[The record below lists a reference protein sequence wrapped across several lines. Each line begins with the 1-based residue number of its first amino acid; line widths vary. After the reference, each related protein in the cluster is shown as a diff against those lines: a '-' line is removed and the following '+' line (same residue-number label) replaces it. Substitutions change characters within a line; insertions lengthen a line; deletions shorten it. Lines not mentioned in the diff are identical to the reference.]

1 MSFIDMSAQK
11 KKFWTVVNENVTAV
25 SKTAQRE
32 SFPSNFTLYSLN
44 DEAFRAVLAL
54 APDRFLSDQGVIITL
69 PNSKGEMEQFE
80 MFEASN
86 FEPELQ
92 AQYPEIRSYVGIGI
106 DDKKAHLR
114 MSIDPKGVQ
123 TMIFRAGKK
132 TEFMEPYS
140 ETGFVYAAY
149 ESSRQ
154 KGKMPFTCS
163 TVDHSV
169 SGRLSEEVDAN
180 EVMAN
185 NGVLKTFRLA
195 LSCTGEYGTYHGGA
209 AGALAA
215 MNATMTRVNG
225 VFEKDLAVRLNIISN
240 NNLVVYTNAG
250 TDPYSNAAGMD
261 NWNLQLMNTL
271 SSVIGNANFDIGHL
285 FGATGGGGNAG
296 CIGCVCSNDQ
306 STYVD
311 PFGITRPSNYKG
323 SGITAPADGVP
334 AGDFFDIDYVAHE
347 LGHQLGANHTFSE
360 ANEGSGVNVEPG
372 SGSTIMAYAGIMN
385 YNVQPNSDD
394 YFTYR
399 SILQIQNNLAN
410 KACANNIT
418 LSNPALTITSGG
430 NWTIPNGTA
439 FILTGTNPT
448 NNPGATFTWEQN
460 NSGTGAVTGAN
471 SICYPTK
478 PAGPNFR
485 SLPPVDTPVRYMP
498 AFSSVLNNNL
508 TSTWESVLT
517 IGRSMAF
524 TLTARDNVANGGQ
537 TNTVSANI
545 TVSGTVGPF
554 TVTSQNASGLSWNQG
569 STQTITWA
577 VNNTTTLTGSANV
590 DILLSTDGG
599 QTFSTVLAS
608 NTPNDGSESITVPNV
623 ASQSCRIMIRP
634 TGNIYYALNTT
645 PFSIGYS
652 CSVISSNTVA
662 AIADGL
668 GANQPGATTVSNI
681 NSTETGNIESIEVNL
696 NVTHSWI
703 GDLVIALVHPD
714 GTSIDLWNR
723 TCNNPQNGNINVTF
737 KDGAGP
743 IVCASPT
750 AGTYSPVQALAPF
763 IGKPKS
769 GNWTLRVT
777 DFFNGDTGTL
787 NSWSVNFGCTL
798 GNEEFENLQSLVVY
812 PNPNKGNF
820 TVSFDNPS
828 DEMVNISVVD
838 MRGRKIYENNYQS
851 GSTFNQDIQ
860 LENAQSGVYLLSL
873 TNGDRKEVKRIIVE

>member
-1 MSFIDMSAQK
+1 MKKIILLTLFTVMSFFDVAAQK
-11 KKFWTVVNENVTAV
+11 NNFWTPVNENVTAV
-25 SKTAQRE
+25 SKIAQRE
-32 SFPSNFTLYSLN
+32 SFPSNFALYSLN
-44 DEAFRAVLAL
+44 LEAFKTVLTTT
-54 APDRFLSDQGVIITL
+54 PDRFLAQEGVIITL
-69 PNSKGEMEQFE
+69 PNAEGEMERFE
-80 MFEASN
+80 LFEASN

-92 AQYPEIRSYVGIGI
+92 AQYPDIRSYVGIGI
-106 DDKKAHLR
+106 DDKKAQLR

-140 ETGFVYAAY
+140 ENGLIYASY
-149 ESSRQ
+149 VSSRQ

-163 TVDHSV
+163 TVDHSL
-169 SGRLSEEVDAN
+169 SNRLSEEIDN
-180 EVMAN
+180 QEVLAS

-195 LSCTGEYGTYHGGA
+195 LSCTGEYGTFHGGA

-225 VFEKDLAVRLNIISN
+225 VFEKDLAVRLNIIAN
-240 NNLVVYTNAG
+240 NNLVVYTNAA
-250 TDPYSNAAGMD
+250 TDPYSPASGIN
-261 NWNLQLMNTL
+261 NWNSQLQSTL
-271 SSVIGNANFDIGHL
+271 TSVIGEANYDIGHL

-296 CIGCVCSNDQ
+296 CIGCVCVNGQ
-306 STYVD
+306 
-311 PFGITRPSNYKG
+311 KG
-323 SGITAPADGVP
+323 SGITSPADGVP
-334 AGDFFDIDYVAHE
+334 AGDLFDIDYVAHE

-360 ANEGSGVNVEPG
+360 DIEGTGVNVEPG
-372 SGSTIMAYAGIMN
+372 SGSTIMAYAGITN
-385 YNVQPNSDD
+385 FNVQGNSDD

-399 SILQIQNNLAN
+399 SILQIQSNLVN

-418 LSNPALTITSGG
+418 LNNPALTITNGG

-439 FILTGTNPT
+439 YILTGTNPT

-460 NSGTGAVTGAN
+460 NSATAAVTGAN

-485 SLPPVDTPVRYMP
+485 SLPPVSTPVRYMP

-508 TSTWESVLT
+508 TSTWESVST
-517 IGRSMAF
+517 IGRTMAF
-524 TLTARDNVANGGQ
+524 TLTARDNIANGGQ
-537 TNTVSANI
+537 TNTVSASI
-545 TVSGTVGPF
+545 TVSANVGPF
-554 TVTSQNASGLSWNQG
+554 AVTSQNSSGVSWNQG

-577 VNNTTTLTGSANV
+577 VNNTTTLTGSSNV

-599 QTFSTVLAS
+599 LTFPTVLAS
-608 NTPNDGSESITVPNV
+608 NTPNDGTENITVPNI
-623 ASQSCRIMIRP
+623 ASQTCRIMIKP
-634 TGNIYYALNTT
+634 TGNIYYALNTV

-652 CSVISSNTVA
+652 CSIISNNTA
-662 AIADGL
+662 ATVADGL
-668 GANQPGATTVSNI
+668 GANQAGPTTVSTISSN
-681 NSTETGNIESIEVNL
+681 ETGNITSIEVNL

-703 GDLVIALVHPD
+703 GDLVVALVHPD
-714 GTSIDLWNR
+714 GTSINLWNR

-737 KDGAGP
+737 KDGAGA

-750 AGTYSPVQALAPF
+750 TGTYSPVQALAPF

-769 GNWTLRVT
+769 GTWTLRVT

-798 GNEEFENLQSLVVY
+798 GNEEFDNLQSFVVY

-828 DEMVNISVVD
+828 DETVNIAVMD
-838 MRGRKIYENNYQS
+838 MRGRKIFENNYQS
-851 GSTFNQDIQ
+851 GSTFNQEIQ
-860 LENAQSGVYLLSL
+860 LENAQSGVYLLNL
-873 TNGDRKEVKRIIVE
+873 TNGNRKEVKRIIVE